1 MFNKINI
8 ATKIRSIPET
18 ILSLIMALSDE
29 ISSLTFIRNKIR
41 SKLPINGT
49 ENVITEITIKS
60 KILIFKKLNRSDL
73 VNPDPIID
81 WEKSSSKNSQ
91 INIIIL
97 EFINRFAW
105 QYYCYKLFK
114 YIICRIIII
123 YRCNFF
129 FRNFFPVI

>member
-60 KILIFKKLNRSDL
+60 KVLIFKKL
-73 VNPDPIID
+73 
-81 WEKSSSKNSQ
+81 K
-91 INIIIL
+91 
-97 EFINRFAW
+97 
-105 QYYCYKLFK
+105 KLGNK
-114 YIICRIIII
+114 
-123 YRCNFF
+123 
-129 FRNFFPVI
+129 VM

>member
-18 ILSLIMALSDE
+18 ILSLIIALSDE

-60 KILIFKKLNRSDL
+60 KILIFKKL
-73 VNPDPIID
+73 
-81 WEKSSSKNSQ
+81 K
-91 INIIIL
+91 
-97 EFINRFAW
+97 
-105 QYYCYKLFK
+105 KLG
-114 YIICRIIII
+114 
-123 YRCNFF
+123 N
-129 FRNFFPVI
+129 NVM

>member
-60 KILIFKKLNRSDL
+60 NILIFKKL
-73 VNPDPIID
+73 
-81 WEKSSSKNSQ
+81 K
-91 INIIIL
+91 
-97 EFINRFAW
+97 
-105 QYYCYKLFK
+105 KLG
-114 YIICRIIII
+114 
-123 YRCNFF
+123 N
-129 FRNFFPVI
+129 NVM

>member
-18 ILSLIMALSDE
+18 ILSLTMALSDE

-60 KILIFKKLNRSDL
+60 KIFIFKKL
-73 VNPDPIID
+73 
-81 WEKSSSKNSQ
+81 K
-91 INIIIL
+91 
-97 EFINRFAW
+97 
-105 QYYCYKLFK
+105 KLG
-114 YIICRIIII
+114 
-123 YRCNFF
+123 N
-129 FRNFFPVI
+129 NVM

>member
-8 ATKIRSIPET
+8 ATRIRSIPEI

-60 KILIFKKLNRSDL
+60 KVLIFKKL
-73 VNPDPIID
+73 
-81 WEKSSSKNSQ
+81 K
-91 INIIIL
+91 
-97 EFINRFAW
+97 
-105 QYYCYKLFK
+105 KLGNK
-114 YIICRIIII
+114 
-123 YRCNFF
+123 
-129 FRNFFPVI
+129 VM

>member
-60 KILIFKKLNRSDL
+60 KILKFKKL
-73 VNPDPIID
+73 
-81 WEKSSSKNSQ
+81 K
-91 INIIIL
+91 
-97 EFINRFAW
+97 
-105 QYYCYKLFK
+105 KLGNK
-114 YIICRIIII
+114 
-123 YRCNFF
+123 
-129 FRNFFPVI
+129 VM

>member
-18 ILSLIMALSDE
+18 ILSLIMDISDE

-60 KILIFKKLNRSDL
+60 KILIFKKL
-73 VNPDPIID
+73 
-81 WEKSSSKNSQ
+81 K
-91 INIIIL
+91 
-97 EFINRFAW
+97 
-105 QYYCYKLFK
+105 KLG
-114 YIICRIIII
+114 
-123 YRCNFF
+123 N
-129 FRNFFPVI
+129 NVM

>member
-18 ILSLIMALSDE
+18 ILSLIMALFDE

-60 KILIFKKLNRSDL
+60 KILIFKKL
-73 VNPDPIID
+73 
-81 WEKSSSKNSQ
+81 K
-91 INIIIL
+91 
-97 EFINRFAW
+97 
-105 QYYCYKLFK
+105 KLG
-114 YIICRIIII
+114 
-123 YRCNFF
+123 N
-129 FRNFFPVI
+129 NVM

>member
-49 ENVITEITIKS
+49 ENVITEIKIKS
-60 KILIFKKLNRSDL
+60 KILIFKKL
-73 VNPDPIID
+73 
-81 WEKSSSKNSQ
+81 K
-91 INIIIL
+91 
-97 EFINRFAW
+97 
-105 QYYCYKLFK
+105 KLG
-114 YIICRIIII
+114 
-123 YRCNFF
+123 N
-129 FRNFFPVI
+129 NVM

>member
-60 KILIFKKLNRSDL
+60 KKLIFKKL
-73 VNPDPIID
+73 
-81 WEKSSSKNSQ
+81 K
-91 INIIIL
+91 
-97 EFINRFAW
+97 
-105 QYYCYKLFK
+105 KLG
-114 YIICRIIII
+114 
-123 YRCNFF
+123 N
-129 FRNFFPVI
+129 NVI

>member
-18 ILSLIMALSDE
+18 IFSLIMALSDE

-60 KILIFKKLNRSDL
+60 KIFIFKKL
-73 VNPDPIID
+73 
-81 WEKSSSKNSQ
+81 K
-91 INIIIL
+91 
-97 EFINRFAW
+97 
-105 QYYCYKLFK
+105 KLG
-114 YIICRIIII
+114 
-123 YRCNFF
+123 N
-129 FRNFFPVI
+129 NVM

>member
-29 ISSLTFIRNKIR
+29 ISSLTFIRNKIK

-60 KILIFKKLNRSDL
+60 KILIFKKL
-73 VNPDPIID
+73 
-81 WEKSSSKNSQ
+81 K
-91 INIIIL
+91 
-97 EFINRFAW
+97 
-105 QYYCYKLFK
+105 KLG
-114 YIICRIIII
+114 
-123 YRCNFF
+123 N
-129 FRNFFPVI
+129 NVM